1 MAMPTAFLYG
11 EHLQA
16 NNPSDDAERPLR
28 RRLGIELIRAYG
40 LLERPEVLSV
50 DPPPATIDELLTVHS
65 EAYVRAVRRYSA
77 EPALAAAWEGAQWGL
92 APGGDTP
99 ARAGMHEAAAAVCGS
114 SLAAAR
120 LIWEGRVV
128 QAFCPGCGLYHALA
142 NRAAGFCVYNDCA
155 MAIRALLTAGAERV
169 AFVDVDAHHGDGVQW
184 IFYEDPRVLTCSVHE
199 SGRYLFPGTGD
210 LGERGTGPGLGTTVN
225 VPLPPFAGDE
235 PYLRAIEEVI
245 GPAIRRF
252 RPDVLVTQHGADP
265 HHADPLA
272 HLQVSMEGLARA
284 YRALRDIAFDATGG
298 RWLVLSGGG
307 YNLDLLARSWTLQL
321 ATMLDV
327 TLDEALPPAW
337 LASAREQTGRDLTA
351 RLLDDAEPEVDADR
365 RARADVEAHRLIDRA
380 RALVSC

>member
-1 MAMPTAFLYG
+1 MAVPTAFLYG

-28 RRLGIELIRAYG
+28 RRLGIDLIRAYG
-40 LLERPEVLSV
+40 LLDRPEVLRV
-50 DPPPATIDELLTVHS
+50 DPRPATIEEILTVHS

-114 SLAAAR
+114 SLVAAR
-120 LIWEGRVV
+120 LIWEGEVV
-128 QAFCPGCGLYHALA
+128 QAFCPGCGLHHALA

-155 MAIRALLTAGAERV
+155 IAIRALLSAGAERV

-199 SGRYLFPGTGD
+199 SGRYLFPGTGG
-210 LGERGTGPGLGTTVN
+210 LGERGTGAGLGASLN
-225 VPLPPFAGDE
+225 VPLPPFTGDE

-272 HLQVSMEGLARA
+272 HLQVSMEGLAGA
-284 YRALRDIAFDATGG
+284 YRALRDIAFDAAGG

-307 YNLDLLARSWTLQL
+307 YNVDLLARSWTLQL

-327 TLDEALPPAW
+327 ELDDELPPAW
-337 LASAREQTGRDLTA
+337 LDSARDRAGRDLTA
-351 RLLDDAEPEVDADR
+351 RLRGDAESEIDADR
-365 RARADVEAHRLIDRA
+365 RARADAEAHRVIDQA
-380 RALVSC
+380 LALVG